1 MTSISPPPLYKY
13 LSLAPQQT
21 PPWQDR
27 LAMLLHGKCYL
38 SSAADFN
45 DPFDCLPY
53 IEVPTAEP
61 ALLAWKQGMAQRIA
75 EAMAGDVP
83 AWFIKAKA
91 QTALDSLPAPIL
103 REKLQQAAAANAKQ
117 MGVFCLAETINSVL
131 MWSHYAANH
140 YGIALKFNLGHEH
153 AKELLPIW
161 KVNYQPVR
169 PVITDMHV
177 TTQKR
182 LLADALA
189 IKADFWHYEQ
199 EWRVMKVDKAGTILP
214 FNRGVITDIAL
225 GAKCTAEN
233 EQSVR
238 DMIGNI
244 NINLPRMR
252 VSDITF
258 DLTMVAL

>member
-13 LSLAPQQT
+13 ISLSPQQT

-27 LAMLLHGKCYL
+27 LTMLLHGKCYL

-83 AWFIKAKA
+83 ARFIQA
-91 QTALDSLPAPIL
+91 QVQTVLDALPAPIL
-103 REKLQQAAAANAKQ
+103 RKKLQQAAAINAKK

-140 YGIALKFNLGHEH
+140 SGIALKFNLKYRH
-153 AKELLPIW
+153 AEALLPIW
-161 KVNYQPVR
+161 KVNYQPIR

-177 TTQKR
+177 AIQER
-182 LLADALA
+182 PLADALA

-199 EWRVMKVDKAGTILP
+199 EWRVMKADKAGAILP
-214 FNRGVITDIAL
+214 FDRNVITDIVL
-225 GAKCTAEN
+225 GAKCTSEN
-233 EQSVR
+233 ERSVR
-238 DMIGNI
+238 KMIGTI
-244 NINLPRMR
+244 NIALHRMR
-252 VSDITF
+252 VSDRAF
-258 DLTMVAL
+258 DLTMTAL